1 MCWHRRQRGEIP
13 IGCFIGLIVLALA
26 VMVGIKTVPVMT
38 RMGELDK
45 TITTMA
51 DRANVRG
58 YTDERIERTILEKAQ
73 EVGIDLPPEQVK
85 VERTSHRIRVQ
96 VEYSVD
102 LDFPFYTYHW
112 EKNLN
117 EERPL
122 F

>member
-1 MCWHRRQRGEIP
+1 MQWRHRQRGEIP
-13 IGCFIGLIVLALA
+13 IGCFIGLIVLAL
-26 VMVGIKTVPVMT
+26 VVLIGIKTVPVMT

-58 YTDERIERTILEKAQ
+58 YTNQRIEKEILEKA
-73 EVGIDLPPEQVK
+73 EQVNIPLDPENVK
-85 VERTSHRIRVQ
+85 ISRTSSRIRVE
-96 VEYSVD
+96 VHYAVD
-102 LDFPFYTYHW
+102 IDLPFYTYHW
-112 EKNLN
+112 AKDQV